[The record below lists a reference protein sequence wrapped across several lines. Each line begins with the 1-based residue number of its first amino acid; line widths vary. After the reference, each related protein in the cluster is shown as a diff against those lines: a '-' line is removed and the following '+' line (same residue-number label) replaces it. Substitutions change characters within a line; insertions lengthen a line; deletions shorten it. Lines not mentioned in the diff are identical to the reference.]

1 MKGEDTI
8 ITIDGPAG
16 AGKSTVSRLVADA
29 LGFSCLDTG
38 AMYRALALKASRAK
52 TDFRDPEALGALLRE
67 TAVGF
72 SRDGRVLLDSRD
84 VSDAI
89 RTAEVSSLSSE
100 LAALGEVREFLVSV
114 QRKIG
119 ESGRL
124 VAEGRDMG
132 THVFPGAAHK
142 FYLDAPPGERA
153 RRRSVQEDGPAGRG
167 VGETE
172 TEIRERDRRDVLR
185 KRNPLRP
192 APDAV
197 VIDTARLDARG
208 VAREILRR
216 ASPVR
221 PPGKK

>member
-38 AMYRALALKASRAK
+38 AMYRAVALKASRAK

-100 LAALGEVREFLVSV
+100 LAALGEVREFLVAA

-153 RRRSVQEDGPAGRG
+153 RRRFAQDSPAGRDF
-167 VGETE
+167 GETE

-216 ASPVR
+216 ASAVR
-221 PPGKK
+221 PPGEK

>member
-8 ITIDGPAG
+8 VTIDGPAG

-38 AMYRALALKASRAK
+38 AMYRALALKAGREG

-84 VSDAI
+84 VSGAI
-89 RTAEVSSLSSE
+89 RTAEVSALSSE
-100 LAALGEVREFLVSV
+100 LAALGRVREFLVAV
-114 QRKIG
+114 QREIG

-124 VAEGRDMG
+124 VAEGRDTG

-153 RRRSVQEDGPAGRG
+153 RRRSGQDGPAGRD

-172 TEIRERDRRDVLR
+172 AEIRERDRRDVLR

-197 VIDTARLDARG
+197 VIDTSRLDAPG

-216 ASPVR
+216 AASLR
-221 PPGKK
+221 PRDGE

>member
-38 AMYRALALKASRAK
+38 AMYRALALKAGREGM
-52 TDFRDPEALGALLRE
+52 DFRDPQALGALLRE

-84 VSDAI
+84 VSDEI
-89 RTAEVSSLSSE
+89 RTAEVSALSSE
-100 LAALGEVREFLVSV
+100 LAALGQVREFLVAA
-114 QRKIG
+114 QRKMG

-124 VAEGRDMG
+124 VAEGRDTG

-153 RRRSVQEDGPAGRG
+153 RRRSGQDGPAGRS

-172 TEIRERDRRDVLR
+172 RDIRERDRRDVLR

-197 VIDTARLDARG
+197 VIDTAGLDAPG

-216 ASPVR
+216 AASLR
-221 PPGKK
+221 PRDGE

>member
-1 MKGEDTI
+1 MKGDETI
-8 ITIDGPAG
+8 VTIDGPAG

-29 LGFSCLDTG
+29 LGFACLDTG
-38 AMYRALALKASRAK
+38 AMYRALALKVSRTK
-52 TDFRDPEALGALLRE
+52 TDFRDPAALGALLRE
-67 TAVGF
+67 TTVGF
-72 SRDGRVLLDSRD
+72 SRDGAILLDSRD
-84 VSDAI
+84 VSGAI
-89 RTAEVSSLSSE
+89 RTAAVSSLSSE
-100 LAALGEVREFLVSV
+100 LAALGQVREFLVAV
-114 QRKIG
+114 QRKMG
-119 ESGRL
+119 SAGRL

-153 RRRSVQEDGPAGRG
+153 KRRFLQDAPAGPG
-167 VGETE
+167 VGEIE
-172 TEIRERDRRDVLR
+172 AEIRERDRRDVLR

-216 ASPVR
+216 AAALR
-221 PPGKK
+221 PRDGK

>member
-8 ITIDGPAG
+8 VTIDGPAG

-38 AMYRALALKASRAK
+38 AMYRALALKAGRAG

-72 SRDGRVLLDSRD
+72 SGNGRVLLDSRD

-89 RTAEVSSLSSE
+89 RTAEVSALSSE
-100 LAALGEVREFLVSV
+100 LAALGQVREFLVAV

-153 RRRSVQEDGPAGRG
+153 RRRSAQDGPAGRD
-167 VGETE
+167 VGKTE
-172 TEIRERDRRDVLR
+172 AEIRERDRRDVLR

-216 ASPVR
+216 AASLR
-221 PPGKK
+221 PRDGE

>member
-1 MKGEDTI
+1 MKGDETI
-8 ITIDGPAG
+8 VTIDGPAG

-29 LGFSCLDTG
+29 LGFACLDTG
-38 AMYRALALKASRAK
+38 AMYRALALKVSRTK

-67 TAVGF
+67 TTVGF
-72 SRDGRVLLDSRD
+72 SRDGAILLDSRD
-84 VSDAI
+84 VSGAI
-89 RTAEVSSLSSE
+89 RTAAVSSLSSE
-100 LAALGEVREFLVSV
+100 LAALGQVREFLVAV
-114 QRKIG
+114 QRKMG
-119 ESGRL
+119 EAGRL

-153 RRRSVQEDGPAGRG
+153 KRRFLQDAPAGPG
-167 VGETE
+167 VGEIE
-172 TEIRERDRRDVLR
+172 AEIRERDRRDVLR

-216 ASPVR
+216 AAALR
-221 PPGKK
+221 PRDGK